1 MTFASLPL
9 STALR
14 LMLPFG
20 FGFFL
25 SMFTRAVSNI
35 VKQPVQLELGLGEEA
50 ISLAMGA
57 SFFLVFA
64 LAQLPVGILLDRYDP
79 RKVNASLF
87 LLAAAGSVV
96 MAMSPDV
103 ATLSLGRMMM
113 GVGFAAG
120 LMGSLKIYS
129 LWFPRER
136 LPTLNSLQ
144 FMIGVLG
151 AWSATKPTEI
161 LMRVLDWRELYLLF
175 AVLTVLSAVL
185 MLVITP
191 RHEGASSGETL
202 AEQVRGLAS
211 VYADAYFWRVAPWM
225 CVSMGLAQGL
235 NTLYVFSWLTD
246 VADYTFSAAATGLSF
261 VTLVAAVNF
270 ALLGPLA
277 EKLNSRGHSALLV
290 PVVGQT
296 MAMLMLLLLAA
307 QVEVAV
313 VPQWMAWTMM
323 AGTATLAFAALSQAF
338 PAQMIGRAYT
348 AFNLLGFLATA
359 AAQWLVGVILD
370 LYSPAHAGVIGD
382 GSGATA
388 EGYRMAFHILLAI
401 QLLAATWFVLATRL
415 NIGSKTMLQRERDA
429 QDRSYSDGTLHGSTE
444 PGLDTAGQ
452 ERVAAD
458 RDRFI

>member
-1 MTFASLPL
+1 MKFASLPL
-9 STALR
+9 PVALR
-14 LMLPFG
+14 LMAPFG

-96 MAMSPDV
+96 MAVSPDV
-103 ATLSLGRMMM
+103 AILSLGRMMM

-120 LMGSLKIYS
+120 LMGSLKVYS

-151 AWSATKPTEI
+151 AWSATKPTE
-161 LMRVLDWRELYLLF
+161 LLLRVLDWRELYLLF
-175 AVLTVLSAVL
+175 AAVTVVSAAL
-185 MLVITP
+185 MIVVTP
-191 RHEGASSGETL
+191 RHGGATSGETL
-202 AEQVRGLAS
+202 TEQVRGLAS
-211 VYADAYFWRVAPWM
+211 VYTDAYFWRIAPWM

-246 VADYTFSAAATGLSF
+246 VADYSFSAAATGLSF
-261 VTLVAAVNF
+261 VTLVSALNF

-290 PVVGQT
+290 PVAGQAL
-296 MAMLMLLLLAA
+296 AMIMLFGLAL
-307 QVEVAV
+307 QLEMAV
-313 VPQWMAWTMM
+313 VPQWMVWTMM

-338 PAQMIGRAYT
+338 PAHMIGRAYT

-359 AAQWLVGVILD
+359 AAQWLVGVVLD
-370 LYSPAHAGVIGD
+370 LYPRTDAG
-382 GSGATA
+382 AAAA
-388 EGYRMAFHILLAI
+388 EGYRMAFLVLLAI
-401 QLLAATWFVLATRL
+401 QLLAACWFVLATRL
-415 NIGSKTMLQRERDA
+415 NIGNTTMLQRERI
-429 QDRSYSDGTLHGSTE
+429 L
-444 PGLDTAGQ
+444 
-452 ERVAAD
+452 
-458 RDRFI
+458 